1 MFILRFQCERVITG
15 AEKKMSKNGN
25 EYIIFN
31 FLDDNGRTF
40 SCVSDVTLPSN
51 IKILDKVNVEFEV
64 KTGRY
69 INLRVV
75 GLWK

>member
-1 MFILRFQCERVITG
+1 MRFQCERVITG
-15 AEKKMSKNGN
+15 AERKTSKNGN

-31 FLDDNGRTF
+31 FLGDDGRTF
-40 SCVSDVTLPSN
+40 SCISDVPLTSD
-51 IKILDKVNVEFEV
+51 IKVLDKVNVEFEV

-75 GLWK
+75 GIWKA